1 MTPHPNDGIRLS
13 FSEDWQRL
21 LHGRPGRRFL
31 DFHQARCKRRAGGW
45 PLERVLTLVI
55 GTILLVGGLAIGWL
69 PGPGGFIAVFGAA
82 LLGVE
87 WLRVAQ
93 ILDRCETWVRSGI
106 GIVRRRVTGRPKAM
120 D

>member
-1 MTPHPNDGIRLS
+1 LS
-13 FSEDWQRL
+13 FFDDWKHL
-21 LHGRPGRRFL
+21 LRGRAGRRFL

-45 PLERVLTLVI
+45 PLERVLTLFV
-55 GTILLVGGLAIGWL
+55 GTVLLLGGLAIGWL

-87 WLRVAQ
+87 WLRVARL
-93 ILDRCETWVRSGI
+93 LDRCEAYLRSFLRFL
-106 GIVRRRVTGRPKAM
+106 RRRVLSRARAA

>member
-1 MTPHPNDGIRLS
+1 M
-13 FSEDWQRL
+13 
-21 LHGRPGRRFL
+21 

-55 GTILLVGGLAIGWL
+55 GTVLLLGGLAIGWL

-87 WLRVAQ
+87 WLRVAMF
-93 ILDRCETWVRSGI
+93 LDRCETYAWSFLRF
-106 GIVRRRVTGRPKAM
+106 VRRRVLGRSTAV